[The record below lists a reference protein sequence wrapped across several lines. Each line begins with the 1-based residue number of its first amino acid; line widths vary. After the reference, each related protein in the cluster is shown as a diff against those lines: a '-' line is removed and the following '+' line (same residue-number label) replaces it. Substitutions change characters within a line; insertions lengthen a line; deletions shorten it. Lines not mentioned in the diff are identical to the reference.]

1 MRVFW
6 KRMAALATGLFL
18 LFNGEAAVRS
28 AAAEDP
34 KGEVFKPELIKEEGT
49 FFPKTEDEETPGEKK
64 LSVEDYMERRRHRY
78 PMDWNCWPYVPAV
91 TQAPSSPNTGVATS
105 EVVPVTAEVVQPEA
119 NIRERANSTAGLLL
133 RLGPG
138 EQVTV
143 LGQTTGADH
152 RVWYR
157 VRCENGTVGYVRYD
171 RVDVICGT
179 AQFGGSTEPTG
190 RCIGQT
196 NTRAVN
202 VRLQMSK
209 ESGRIRLLRK
219 GQSVTVIGRARDAFS
234 TEWYYVRIPT
244 GPLGYIQGSFLT
256 VISGTVAD
264 AWRKTAETGTGYN
277 GAVGNAGYTD
287 YSGYTGAAGNAGYTD
302 YSGYTGAA
310 GNTGYTDYSGYTG
323 AAGNTGY
330 TGYSGYTGAAGTG
343 GTAGYAGWPGS
354 DTGLYPNG
362 AALQTPAPQNI
373 YTPGTV
379 YAPQVTP
386 APGAASGSRSQE
398 EVLYLRYIL
407 EHLTELNAEGSGY
420 KGYSLQDFDGDG
432 VQELLVN
439 CGVET
444 GYGWR
449 IFTCEGGT
457 QVVDLGRIEGYGYY
471 AARPGGGV
479 LVLRWGEAGARYAL
493 IRKAGGALIQ
503 VCELEKNADAAGN
516 AVWNLDRKLIAED
529 TLRALLADF
538 PEDVLLNLG
547 ITPGTAGTLDPAA
560 FGLEPRPITTD
571 PGWPTT
577 YPVSPETQQTD
588 PSQPGPDDI
597 VNG

>member
-28 AAAEDP
+28 AVAEDP

-64 LSVEDYMERRRHRY
+64 LSVEDYMERYRRHRY

-105 EVVPVTAEVVQPEA
+105 EVIPVTAEVVQSEA

-264 AWRKTAETGTGYN
+264 AWRETAETGTGYN

-287 YSGYTGAAGNAGYTD
+287 YSGYTGTFVIPDSTPVVITYRTRITAQPGEAKTFRGTARLKDTD
-302 YSGYTGAA
+302 
-310 GNTGYTDYSGYTG
+310 GNTIAES
-323 AAGNTGY
+323 
-330 TGYSGYTGAAGTG
+330 
-343 GTAGYAGWPGS
+343 TAGVTSEAVVVYPSPSDVAGFG
-354 DTGLYPNG
+354 DNFMVKLY
-362 AALQTPAPQNI
+362 
-373 YTPGTV
+373 V
-379 YAPQVTP
+379 YAD
-386 APGAASGSRSQE
+386 GKMQE
-398 EVLYLRYIL
+398 GIEKDSKY
-407 EHLTELNAEGSGY
+407 Y
-420 KGYSLQDFDGDG
+420 KY
-432 VQELLVN
+432 
-439 CGVET
+439 
-444 GYGWR
+444 
-449 IFTCEGGT
+449 
-457 QVVDLGRIEGYGYY
+457 
-471 AARPGGGV
+471 
-479 LVLRWGEAGARYAL
+479 
-493 IRKAGGALIQ
+493 K
-503 VCELEKNADAAGN
+503 
-516 AVWNLDRKLIAED
+516 
-529 TLRALLADF
+529 
-538 PEDVLLNLG
+538 
-547 ITPGTAGTLDPAA
+547 
-560 FGLEPRPITTD
+560 
-571 PGWPTT
+571 
-577 YPVSPETQQTD
+577 
-588 PSQPGPDDI
+588 
-597 VNG
+597 

>member
-1 MRVFW
+1 
-6 KRMAALATGLFL
+6 MAALATGLFL
-18 LFNGEAAVRS
+18 LFYGEMTVQP
-28 AAAEDP
+28 AAAEED
-34 KGEVFKPELIKEEGT
+34 PELEALLIELLKEEGSLDL
-49 FFPKTEDEETPGEKK
+49 TEDEPEDEESKSGKK
-64 LSVEDYMERRRHRY
+64 EDGKELSSRHRRY
-78 PMDWNCWPYVPAV
+78 PWDWGWWPYVPTV
-91 TQAPSSPNTGVATS
+91 TRAPSSPNTGVATS
-105 EVVPVTAEVVQPEA
+105 EVVPVTAEVVQSEA
-119 NIRERANSTAGLLL
+119 NIRERANSTAGLLV

-138 EQVTV
+138 AQVTI

-157 VRCENGTVGYVRYD
+157 VRCANGTVGYVRYD

-196 NTRAVN
+196 NMRAVN
-202 VRLQMSK
+202 VRLQMST

-219 GQSVTVIGRARDAFS
+219 GQSVTVICRARDAFGA
-234 TEWYYVRIPT
+234 EWYYVRIPT
-244 GPLGYIQGSFLT
+244 GPLGYIHGNYLT
-256 VISGTVAD
+256 VISGTAAD
-264 AWRKTAETGTGYN
+264 AWRKTAESGYGGYN
-277 GAVGNAGYTD
+277 GSAGYEGYTGSQGNAGYKD
-287 YSGYTGAAGNAGYTD
+287 YNGYNGSTGYEGYTG
-302 YSGYTGAA
+302 SQ

-323 AAGNTGY
+323 SVGYEGYTGNTG
-330 TGYSGYTGAAGTG
+330 TRGYTGSAGST
-343 GTAGYAGWPGS
+343 GYAGWPENG
-354 DTGLYPNG
+354 TELYPNG
-362 AALQTPAPQNI
+362 TALQTPAPQNI
-373 YTPGTV
+373 NTPGSV
-379 YAPQVTP
+379 YAPQATQ
-386 APGAASGSRSQE
+386 APGAASASRSQE

-432 VQELLVN
+432 VQELMVN

-449 IFTCEGGT
+449 VFTCEGGT

-471 AARPGGGV
+471 AARPGGGI

-493 IRKAGGALIQ
+493 IRKAGSGLVQI
-503 VCELEKNADAAGN
+503 CELEKNTDAAGN

-547 ITPGTAGTLDPAA
+547 IAPGSAGTLDPST
-560 FGLEPRPITTD
+560 FGLEPQAL
-571 PGWPTT
+571 PTEPAGPA
-577 YPVSPETQQTD
+577 YPVYPETQQTE

>member
-64 LSVEDYMERRRHRY
+64 LSVEDYIERRRRY
-78 PMDWNCWPYVPAV
+78 PMDWNCWPYVPPV

-105 EVVPVTAEVVQPEA
+105 EVVPVTAEVVQSEA

-256 VISGTVAD
+256 VISGNVAD
-264 AWRKTAETGTGYN
+264 AWRETAETGTGYN

-287 YSGYTGAAGNAGYTD
+287 YSGYTGAAGNTGYTD
-302 YSGYTGAA
+302 YSGYTGTAGTGGYTGAA

-323 AAGNTGY
+323 AAG
-330 TGYSGYTGAAGTG
+330 TG
-343 GTAGYAGWPGS
+343 GTAGYVGWPGS

-379 YAPQVTP
+379 YTPQVTP

-571 PGWPTT
+571 PAWPTT

>member
-78 PMDWNCWPYVPAV
+78 PMDWNCWPYVPTV

-219 GQSVTVIGRARDAFS
+219 GQSVTVIGRARDAFGA
-234 TEWYYVRIPT
+234 EWYYVRIPT
-244 GPLGYIQGSFLT
+244 GPLGYIHGSYLT

-264 AWRKTAETGTGYN
+264 AWRETAETGTGYN
-277 GAVGNAGYTD
+277 
-287 YSGYTGAAGNAGYTD
+287 GAAGNAGYTD

-310 GNTGYTDYSGYTG
+310 GNTGYTD
-323 AAGNTGY
+323 
-330 TGYSGYTGAAGTG
+330 YSGYTGAAGTG

-571 PGWPTT
+571 PAWPAD
-577 YPVSPETQQTD
+577 PVSPETQQTD